1 MRVTNM
7 KLTNYQRALVIIHK
21 LENQFGSI
29 TKVPESD
36 PEMQEIHRLL
46 PIGCQS
52 EDIPYER
59 ACWLNR
65 QGYSITY
72 IAQVTHHS
80 KAAIS
85 KYLSTYNIKSK
96 QAFKYRIKS
105 SSSTAV
111 YYGTSLI
118 HLASLLLHRSVYNNA
133 TAKKY
138 LLRQGFTISE
148 HFYPWFKIPDGA
160 YYTLNYLDHFAV
172 KNGLDSY
179 IYPNA

>member
-29 TKVPESD
+29 TKVPESN

-46 PIGCQS
+46 PIGRQS
-52 EDIPYER
+52 EDIHYER
-59 ACWLNR
+59 ACRLNR

-72 IAQVTHHS
+72 IAQVTHHNQ
-80 KAAIS
+80 AAIC
-85 KYLSTYNIKSK
+85 KYFSTYNIKSK

-105 SSSTAV
+105 SSSAGV

-118 HLASLLLHRSVYNNA
+118 HLASLLLHRTFGNTVIA
-133 TAKKY
+133 QKQ
-138 LLRQGFTISE
+138 LIVHGFSIRTN
-148 HFYPWFKIPDGA
+148 FYVWFRIPDGA

-179 IYPNA
+179 IYPDA

>member
-1 MRVTNM
+1 ME
-7 KLTNYQRALVIIHK
+7 LTNYQRALAIIHK
-21 LENQFGSI
+21 LEDQFGSI
-29 TKVPESD
+29 TKVPDSD
-36 PEMQEIHRLL
+36 PELQEIHRLL
-46 PIGCQS
+46 PMPIGRQS
-52 EDIPYER
+52 EDIHYER

-65 QGYSITY
+65 KGYSITY

-80 KAAIS
+80 QAAIS
-85 KYLSTYNIKSK
+85 KYFSTYNIKSK

-118 HLASLLLHRSVYNNA
+118 HLASLLLHRTFDNTVIA
-133 TAKKY
+133 QKQ
-138 LLRQGFTISE
+138 LVVHGFSIRTG
-148 HFYPWFKIPDGA
+148 FYVWFRIPDGA

-179 IYPNA
+179 IYPDA

>member
-46 PIGCQS
+46 PMG
-52 EDIPYER
+52 
-59 ACWLNR
+59 R
-65 QGYSITY
+65 QYSITY

-80 KAAIS
+80 PAAIN
-85 KYLSTYNIKSK
+85 KYFSTYNIKSK
-96 QAFKYRIKS
+96 QAFKYRVKS
-105 SSSTAV
+105 NSSTGV

-118 HLASLLLHRSVYNNA
+118 HLASLLLHRTFRNTDKAQKQLIVH
-133 TAKKY
+133 
-138 LLRQGFTISE
+138 GFSIRTS
-148 HFYPWFKIPDGA
+148 FYVWFKIPDGA
-160 YYTLNYLDHFAV
+160 YYTLNYLNHFVV

-179 IYPNA
+179 IYPDA